1 MKVLAIAPNFPNHVS
16 EYLVLPSL
24 ELCLISSIL
33 KNNGHSISLI
43 DMKINGYIIDNLKE
57 LLPNDAPDIVL
68 LDDIPETHCNSK
80 KIIKL
85 VRTKYGK
92 KVKIGIRGELISFK
106 PEMIMERNE
115 ELDFGLRYDDDYSL
129 LNYINTNNDIEK
141 LKKTKNI
148 VFRYEN
154 KIYITE
160 REYNKYELDS
170 LPMPDRKLYEID
182 KYLKRDSETIVKSSR
197 GCPGNCLF
205 CIKTRMEKFRI
216 FSMKRFCDE
225 IEEMLNYGFKSFF
238 FSDDTFAFS
247 DIRLNEFKK
256 EILKRNLRFE
266 WTSNIRIKDITE
278 EKIKIMKELGAYRV
292 FVGIETVNSST
303 SDIIGKRIYLNE
315 IKEKIAILKRN
326 NIQFHASFI
335 LGNPGD
341 TEEDLEKTIEF
352 VKEIEPNIVT
362 FNLIKIYPG
371 LDLYENPKKYNMIMP
386 DKYWFE
392 KDEWS
397 NKVVMGTTNLPPEV
411 LEKWS
416 RRMLFE
422 FIKV

>member
-292 FVGIETVNSST
+292 FVGIETSQKYMVFIYRT
-303 SDIIGKRIYLNE
+303 SCNRKIIKR
-315 IKEKIAILKRN
+315 
-326 NIQFHASFI
+326 FI
-335 LGNPGD
+335 CQ
-341 TEEDLEKTIEF
+341 K
-352 VKEIEPNIVT
+352 
-362 FNLIKIYPG
+362 
-371 LDLYENPKKYNMIMP
+371 
-386 DKYWFE
+386 
-392 KDEWS
+392 
-397 NKVVMGTTNLPPEV
+397 
-411 LEKWS
+411 
-416 RRMLFE
+416 
-422 FIKV
+422 